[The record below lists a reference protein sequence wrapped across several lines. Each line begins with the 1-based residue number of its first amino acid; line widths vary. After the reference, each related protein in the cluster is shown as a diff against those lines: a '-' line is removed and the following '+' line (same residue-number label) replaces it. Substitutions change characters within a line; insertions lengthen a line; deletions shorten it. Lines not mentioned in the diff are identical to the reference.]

1 MNLAAISFVISF
13 LIAAF
18 LSGENRH
25 SRCFTGLEPSLI
37 SILCSANSLGTPD
50 ISAGFQ
56 AKISLLSRRKSVS
69 ASSYF
74 AERWALMVVVLEG
87 SPVPRSIYLMSASFG
102 GARMLG
108 FLAGISS
115 SSRFI
120 SAAIVAISFL
130 PLAACALAAIWIA

>member
-1 MNLAAISFVISF
+1 MNPATISFVIFF

-18 LSGENRH
+18 LLGENRR

-37 SILCSANSLGTPD
+37 SILCSANSLGTPGM
-50 ISAGFQ
+50 SVGFQ
-56 AKISLLSRRKSVS
+56 VKISLLSRRKLVS

-74 AERWALMVVVLEG
+74 AERWALMVAILEG
-87 SPVPRSIYLMSASFG
+87 SPVPRSICLTSASFC

-115 SSRFI
+115 SSGLI

-130 PLAACALAAIWIA
+130 PLAACALAAI

>member
-1 MNLAAISFVISF
+1 MNPAAISFAISF

-25 SRCFTGLEPSLI
+25 SYCFIGLEPSLT
-37 SILCSANSLGTPD
+37 SIPCLANSLGTPGTL
-50 ISAGFQ
+50 AGFQ
-56 AKISLLSRRKSVS
+56 AKISLLSRRKLVS

-74 AERWALMVVVLEG
+74 ADRCALMVAIFEG
-87 SPVPRSIYLMSASFG
+87 SPVPRSICLTSTSFG

-115 SSRFI
+115 SS
-120 SAAIVAISFL
+120 
-130 PLAACALAAIWIA
+130 